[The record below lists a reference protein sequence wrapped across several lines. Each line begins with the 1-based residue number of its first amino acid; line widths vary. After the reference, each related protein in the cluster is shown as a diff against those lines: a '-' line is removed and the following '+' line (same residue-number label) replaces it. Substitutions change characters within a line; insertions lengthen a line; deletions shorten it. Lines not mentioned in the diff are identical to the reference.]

1 MANGKLNQSS
11 IERKDE
17 SVLKSLLE
25 SAWATIEE
33 ITNKIACIFWTT
45 DKELHDQKNWV

>member
-1 MANGKLNQSS
+1 MSKSS

-17 SVLKSLLE
+17 NVVKVVLE
-25 SAWATIEE
+25 SIGDTIEE

-45 DKELHDQKNWV
+45 DKELHDPKNWV